1 MHYLKNCKTAY
12 DYQSLQFPTTQLLDI
27 VTKGRNE
34 YYFQLSR
41 SLYNPATKCEDIL
54 ECLKIFL

>member
-34 YYFQLSR
+34 YYFQ
-41 SLYNPATKCEDIL
+41 
-54 ECLKIFL
+54 